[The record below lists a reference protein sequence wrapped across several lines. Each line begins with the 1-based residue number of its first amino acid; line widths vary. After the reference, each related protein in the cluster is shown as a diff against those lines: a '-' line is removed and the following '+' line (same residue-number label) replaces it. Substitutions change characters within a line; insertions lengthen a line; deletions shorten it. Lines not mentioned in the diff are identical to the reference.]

1 MLFENK
7 SDFVGYVKT
16 TVVPQ
21 HNSEFRGKRKNGRK
35 AREVKEQKAEQLA
48 DIAWDNRD
56 EADEVI
62 IKEMK
67 ETYGFIEYLI
77 MGWQIYQL
85 IMQIITLLKAQKVN
99 AATCGA
105 TSYPPSV

>member
-1 MLFENK
+1 MLFDNK
-7 SDFVGYVKT
+7 QDFVGYVKT

-21 HNSEFRGKRKNGRK
+21 HNSKFRGKRKNGRK
-35 AREVKEQKAEQLA
+35 AQEVREEKAVQLGG
-48 DIAWDNRD
+48 IAWDNRD

-62 IKEMK
+62 IDKMK
-67 ETYGFIEYLI
+67 ETYGFFQYLI

-99 AATCGA
+99 PNTTGLNSGA
-105 TSYPPSV
+105 YP